1 MGRREAGFTL
11 LEMMLVMLLAAV
23 AMSAVVLNLSRP
35 SSKRSI
41 DLFSQQLDVARQYSE
56 IAQTLLGVCIDTQG
70 WRFVTLQPQYQQNA
84 EANQTW
90 LSYRWALWEWRHKSQ
105 TGEAAD
111 GRLIFSSQEAMQV
124 DRLGDDAICQPQ
136 VLILP
141 GGDISAFTLRWEG
154 SNKRPLGWITV
165 NDTGIVS
172 RGEGEKK

>member
-1 MGRREAGFTL
+1 MGRRQTGFTL

-23 AMSAVVLNLSRP
+23 AMSAVVLNISRP

-70 WRFVTLQPQYQQNA
+70 WRFVTLQPEYQQNA
-84 EANQTW
+84 EADHDW
-90 LSYRWALWEWRHKSQ
+90 LSYRWGLWQWRHQPQ
-105 TGEAAD
+105 TGEMSD
-111 GRLIFSSQEAMQV
+111 GRLIFSSLDAMLV

-141 GGDISAFTLRWEG
+141 GGDITAFTLRWQG
-154 SNKRPLGWITV
+154 SNKRPLGWLTV
-165 NDTGIVS
+165 NDIGIVS
-172 RGEGEKK
+172 RGDGEKK